1 MCDKMLSCGQILII
15 LQSGILNVSMRTVSG
30 TVVVSLS
37 NANLCPILPSVN
49 YEINNYKAFAKK
61 TKLLRKSFTTSNEQ
75 DFDLKYYS
83 RRWIEQLEAKEGGGE
98 RRTRLGHQYVAES
111 AGVPLPNN

>member
-15 LQSGILNVSMRTVSG
+15 LQSGILNVSMRMVSA

-37 NANLCPILPSVN
+37 NANLCPILPSVH
-49 YEINNYKAFAKK
+49 YEINKKK
-61 TKLLRKSFTTSNEQ
+61 TKLWRKSFATSDEQ